1 MGLWIRIAPGG
12 PVMSGEVQPMDAYW
26 VWLDETLNRDQAER
40 RGPVLVGEWDERATA
55 AGWPADGE
63 VPV

>member
-1 MGLWIRIAPGG
+1 MNNMTSP
-12 PVMSGEVQPMDAYW
+12 EPMDAYW
-26 VWLDETLNRDQAER
+26 VWLDETLDRDQAER

-55 AGWPADGE
+55 AGWPADEE